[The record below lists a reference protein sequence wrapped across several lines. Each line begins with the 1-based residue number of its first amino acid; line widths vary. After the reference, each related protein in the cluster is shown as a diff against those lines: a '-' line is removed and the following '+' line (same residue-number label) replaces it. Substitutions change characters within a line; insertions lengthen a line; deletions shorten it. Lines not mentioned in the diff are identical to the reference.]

1 MWKKG
6 EEVQGATEKR
16 EKTSAGYLKIT
27 SGFIIRIS
35 SYCILFPYCKPPIW
49 CLVRVAMK
57 CVSKFA
63 KCSRRSGPL
72 IWNLVPCIGVNQV
85 RKTWLTFSCIYK
97 HSLLIEFVIYSFKCA
112 IGVFILMNVGCIFEL
127 AVTSLVDLSFWS
139 FWKALYFF
147 QSNVDI
153 LSL

>member
-1 MWKKG
+1 MWRKG

-97 HSLLIEFVIYSFKCA
+97 HSLLIELVIYSFKCA
-112 IGVFILMNVGCIFEL
+112 IGVFIFIECRLYLRISSNIFSRLKFLKFLE
-127 AVTSLVDLSFWS
+127 SFI
-139 FWKALYFF
+139 FF
-147 QSNVDI
+147 SE
-153 LSL
+153 